1 MSKWKQ
7 KIKVIAIADTFAVGA
22 MHVMNQM
29 IASSAVLKNILKP
42 GTGKYYNWKMGN
54 IFYHKSGNGA
64 PLLLIHDL
72 NSFSSGYEW
81 SQLEDQLKKDYT
93 VYTIDLLGC
102 GRSDKPGITYTNYLY
117 VQMIT
122 DFIKDVIGEKT
133 NVVATGMSSSFILM
147 TAYSNSELIDKI
159 MMVNPCSL
167 RKLEQNPDK
176 KSKIIRHIMSIPI
189 IGTTIY
195 YMKSGKQ
202 NIEYVLTEEYIYNP
216 FRIPTK
222 HIDAY
227 YEAAHYGLGNGK
239 FLMASLDGFYL
250 GVNIRR
256 VLEKIE
262 NKIVILY
269 GEKRNNAKEIAEG
282 YRKINPSISVVPMY
296 KSKMLPQLETP
307 EEALTQIDKFFK

>member
-1 MSKWKQ
+1 
-7 KIKVIAIADTFAVGA
+7 
-22 MHVMNQM
+22 
-29 IASSAVLKNILKP
+29 
-42 GTGKYYNWKMGN
+42 
-54 IFYHKSGNGA
+54 
-64 PLLLIHDL
+64 
-72 NSFSSGYEW
+72 
-81 SQLEDQLKKDYT
+81 
-93 VYTIDLLGC
+93 
-102 GRSDKPGITYTNYLY
+102 
-117 VQMIT
+117 MIT

-176 KSKIIRHIMSIPI
+176 KSKIIRRIMSIPI